1 MKKLFFLIFTTMNL
15 GALTLDEAVT
25 TALHTHPIVQERL
38 NNFRATQQEL
48 KTAEAEYYP
57 TIDFEFLCEKSIQ
70 SSPIGRPSL
79 RAEALNGLW

>member
-48 KTAEAEYYP
+48 KTAEAEY
-57 TIDFEFLCEKSIQ
+57 FEFLCEKSIQ